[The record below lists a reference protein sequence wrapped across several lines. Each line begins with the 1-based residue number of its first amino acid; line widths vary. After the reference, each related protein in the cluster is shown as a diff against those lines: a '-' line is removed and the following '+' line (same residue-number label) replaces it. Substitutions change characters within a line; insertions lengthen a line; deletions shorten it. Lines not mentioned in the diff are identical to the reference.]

1 MRNLFTTTADP
12 KYLKVT
18 LLLLIH
24 KRTSELLVALE
35 LIAALFRIPQPTGNV
50 IIDDVNVGDVNIQ
63 SSRQA
68 IAVITQNPV
77 LFTGTLRMNLDPFE
91 EHEDQ
96 EIWNALED
104 ASLEAMVK
112 KLPMQLNQLVKESG
126 SNFSTGER
134 QLLCLARALL
144 RKNKLIV
151 MDEATANV
159 DHKTDQLIQETIR
172 TEFKHCIVITVAH
185 RLF

>member
-1 MRNLFTTTADP
+1 M
-12 KYLKVT
+12 
-18 LLLLIH
+18 
-24 KRTSELLVALE
+24 LVALE
-35 LIAALFRIPQPTGNV
+35 LIAALFRMPQPTGNV

-144 RKNKLIV
+144 RKNKIIV

-159 DHKTDQLIQETIR
+159 DHKTDQLIHPNDILRRVNSKLQG
-172 TEFKHCIVITVAH
+172 VYNG
-185 RLF
+185 

>member
-1 MRNLFTTTADP
+1 M
-12 KYLKVT
+12 
-18 LLLLIH
+18 
-24 KRTSELLVALE
+24 
-35 LIAALFRIPQPTGNV
+35 
-50 IIDDVNVGDVNIQ
+50 
-63 SSRQA
+63 
-68 IAVITQNPV
+68 
-77 LFTGTLRMNLDPFE
+77 LFTGTLRMNLDLSE

-96 EIWNALED
+96 EVWNALED

-112 KLPMQLNQLVKESG
+112 RLPMQLNQLVKESG

-144 RKNKLIV
+144 TKNKIIV

-159 DHKTDQLIQETIR
+159 DHKTDQLIQETIC
-172 TEFKHCIVITVAH
+172 TKFKHCTVITVAP

>member
-1 MRNLFTTTADP
+1 M
-12 KYLKVT
+12 
-18 LLLLIH
+18 
-24 KRTSELLVALE
+24 LVALE

-144 RKNKLIV
+144 RKNKIIV

-159 DHKTDQLIQETIR
+159 DHKTDQLIHPNGILRRVNSKLQG
-172 TEFKHCIVITVAH
+172 VYNG
-185 RLF
+185 